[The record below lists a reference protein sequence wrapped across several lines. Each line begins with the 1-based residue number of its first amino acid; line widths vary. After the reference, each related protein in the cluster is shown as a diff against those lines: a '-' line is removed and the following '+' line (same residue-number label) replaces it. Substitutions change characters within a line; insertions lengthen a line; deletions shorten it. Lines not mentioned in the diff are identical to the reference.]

1 MYDTSDQAERLISP
15 QPALARTPA
24 ATALPGHH
32 GRRYSVSVR
41 GCDAVVPAVRH
52 AVRDALAD
60 GSLPPGCD
68 ALAAMEVV
76 ASELITNAVRHAG
89 GLTAHITVIIE
100 VHPDGALGFGIGDE
114 HPGAPEAHYAPADAE
129 CGRGMAI
136 ADHLVAELGGAITIE
151 WHGSGG
157 KTIWV
162 EVPPGLPTPRLHWSG
177 GWAAERWEDLAPSVA
192 GSAA

>member
-1 MYDTSDQAERLISP
+1 MCDTSDQAERLIS
-15 QPALARTPA
+15 A

-41 GCDAVVPAVRH
+41 GCEAVVPAVRH
-52 AVRDALAD
+52 AVRDALANW
-60 GSLPPGCD
+60 GLPPGCD
-68 ALAAMEVV
+68 ALAAMELV

-89 GLTAHITVIIE
+89 GLTAPITVSIE

-114 HPGAPEAHYAPADAE
+114 HPGAPEAQYAPRDAE
-129 CGRGMAI
+129 GGRGMAI

-151 WHGSGG
+151 WHGTGG
-157 KTIWV
+157 KTVWV
-162 EVPPGLPTPRLHWSG
+162 EVPADVPPPRLPWTG
-177 GWAAERWEDLAPSVA
+177 GWAAVRWEDLAPSVA